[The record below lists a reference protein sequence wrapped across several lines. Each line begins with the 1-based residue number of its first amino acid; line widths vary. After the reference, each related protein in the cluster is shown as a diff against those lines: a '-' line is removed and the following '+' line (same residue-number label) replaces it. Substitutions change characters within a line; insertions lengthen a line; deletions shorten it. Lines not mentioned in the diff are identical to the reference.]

1 MVNRRDFC
9 LAPFERDQQWAEAR
23 ERRSPSWPV
32 SIWKSTE
39 QGGGEEDKQI
49 KYLEASANRVTC
61 KVNLTVSQADF
72 ICPGPELGDLGGHDA
87 QRKLPSLEHRRG
99 GSSPL
104 LCCSRERT
112 WTVTF
117 ICPSLRIICLFT
129 WQHIP
134 SFIHSLSKYLLNV
147 YYHVLAV

>member
-1 MVNRRDFC
+1 MSV
-9 LAPFERDQQWAEAR
+9 LHLLR
-23 ERRSPSWPV
+23 ETSSGQRQGRGGLHHGPV

-39 QGGGEEDKQI
+39 QGGGEEDKQR

-72 ICPGPELGDLGGHDA
+72 ICPGPELGDLGGRDA
-87 QRKLPSLEHRRG
+87 QRKLLSLEHRRG

-104 LCCSRERT
+104 LCCSCERT
-112 WTVTF
+112 WTGTF
-117 ICPSLRIICLFT
+117 IFPRLRIICSFI

-147 YYHVLAV
+147 YYHVPAV